1 MTDSNK
7 PESNSAVPA
16 WAVLDTWSDD
26 SWTNGIQIN
35 ELEPLD
41 TLTVETSNHTYELT
55 VINPRTGEVLV
66 RGGKLF
72 PERRM
77 AWVSGA
83 SLGGSILK
91 LHGIYVGFA
100 LELLADGQRITT
112 TPVRKVEV
120 AKERMAA

>member
-7 PESNSAVPA
+7 PESNTAVPA

-26 SWTNGIQIN
+26 LWTDGIQIP

-55 VINPRTGEVLV
+55 VINPRTAEVLV

-112 TPVRKVEV
+112 TPVRKVDLV
-120 AKERMAA
+120 KERKAA